1 MSHGSSGFPGLTIRA
16 MKAASSPCA
25 LYQSP
30 LSKIRIVSSSLAG
43 RPRKNLIN
51 PTSSSTCTTISNW
64 RPSQRLPSHLHL
76 WTRGHCQRY
85 EPALEDTARL
95 CIQRRRAVNYV
106 MLAEEV
112 CIWRTKYPSPTSQV
126 GRRENDTRTGSIAEC
141 HVILLYSIYVPQGC
155 CFLQPM
161 PQSIFTCDSS

>member
-1 MSHGSSGFPGLTIRA
+1 

-43 RPRKNLIN
+43 RPRKNLIK

-85 EPALEDTARL
+85 EPALEDTARR

-106 MLAEEV
+106 ILARRGMHLADQIYITEFSWIV
-112 CIWRTKYPSPTSQV
+112 RPCTRQV
-126 GRRENDTRTGSIAEC
+126 GRRENDTRTGGIAEC
-141 HVILLYSIYVPQGC
+141 HVILLYSIHVPYGC

-161 PQSIFTCDSS
+161 PQPIFTCDSS

>member
-1 MSHGSSGFPGLTIRA
+1 LFCTSAGTIQRVSHGSSGFPRLTVRA

-43 RPRKNLIN
+43 RPRKNLIK

-64 RPSQRLPSHLHL
+64 TPSQRLPSHLHL

-85 EPALEDTARL
+85 EPALEDTARR

-106 MLAEEV
+106 ILA
-112 CIWRTKYPSPTSQV
+112 
-126 GRRENDTRTGSIAEC
+126 RRGMHLADQISIAEFSWIVRSM
-141 HVILLYSIYVPQGC
+141 H
-155 CFLQPM
+155 
-161 PQSIFTCDSS
+161 